1 MDDSSLSSAPGRS
14 RRASRRRSVIAV
26 GGALVLVAVAA
37 IVVIGM
43 RSSTDGL
50 AGTAKPKSPTSSAP
64 ATSSAPTSTV
74 PTEAVIGLTVDQATT
89 WATAH
94 NYTVRVVEVDGVG
107 QVVTMDYNPNRINL
121 VVAKGVVTSAKM
133 G

>member
-1 MDDSSLSSAPGRS
+1 MDESSLLSAPGQS

-26 GGALVLVAVAA
+26 GGALVVVAGAA

-50 AGTAKPKSPTSSAP
+50 AGKAQSTTSSAP
-64 ATSSAPTSTV
+64 ATSTSPTSTD
-74 PTEAVIGLTVDQATT
+74 PTVAVIGLTVDQATT
-89 WATAH
+89 WATA
-94 NYTVRVVEVDGVG
+94 NGYTVRVVEVDGVG
-107 QVVTMDYNPNRINL
+107 QVVTMDYKLDRINL